1 MAQPPLPVTRPHSD
15 ELAVA
20 DPVVAQ
26 ETSAEWTVAEA
37 RAPIRLGQ
45 RLMTPPSLGAWIG
58 ALGLWWL
65 SLRPSLLPRS
75 ALIQAVISA
84 ICVAVGYGIG
94 GFVGRAVARS
104 ARRRDHP
111 TSSARRRGIIVAAAA
126 VTIVVV
132 VVGSVRWIQWQR
144 DQRMLVRLGDL
155 SWTSVPVMLVL
166 TALVSAVIVEI
177 ARLLRHFVA
186 HIDRA
191 VAKRMRQRA
200 ARWTVAAIVTA
211 GLLIGSSFAARSFA
225 NWADTNFGTFDGT
238 TAEGVEPP
246 TSPTVSGSP
255 ASLVDWDTLG
265 FEGRNF
271 VAGAPTIAEI
281 ESFDPDMTAL
291 EPIRV
296 YVGLDSADSVAER
309 VDLAVAELERT
320 GAFEREVLVAVTP
333 TGTGWVDPD
342 AARTIEYMYGGDTAI
357 VSVQYSFLPS
367 WIAFLLDTTSPKELG
382 AALFDGI
389 HEAWAALPE
398 DDRPVLLAFGQSLG
412 SMGGET
418 AFAEPSLSG
427 SIAAITSRYDGAL
440 FTGPTRNN
448 AVYGTL
454 VDQRDPGSP
463 SWKPTFVAEPN
474 LRVANRIADIDAT
487 DASWE
492 FPRVLWVHHPSDAI
506 GTWRLSNL
514 WSPPGWADDP
524 APYDIPAA
532 ATWVPFVTFVQESF
546 DLMAGF
552 SATPGFGHDYRTD
565 FVHSWAAIAPPVAWT
580 DADSDRLG
588 THLGLDGGP

>member
-1 MAQPPLPVTRPHSD
+1 VTRPHAEAS
-15 ELAVA
+15 
-20 DPVVAQ
+20 PVVDQAVVH
-26 ETSAEWTVAEA
+26 ETSAEPTVNGAE
-37 RAPIRLGQ
+37 APIRIRQ
-45 RLMTPPSLGAWIG
+45 RLTAPPPLGAWIG
-58 ALGLWWL
+58 ALALWWL

-84 ICVAVGYGIG
+84 ICVAVGYGLG
-94 GFVGRAVARS
+94 GLVGRIVAGS
-104 ARRRDHP
+104 ARRRDHLP
-111 TSSARRRGIIVAAAA
+111 SPAARRN
-126 VTIVVV
+126 VVV
-132 VVGSVRWIQWQR
+132 ASAVVAVVAIGLGSTRWIRWQR
-144 DQRMLVRLGDL
+144 DQRGLVQLGGL

-166 TALVSAVIVEI
+166 TVLLSAIIIAI
-177 ARLLRHFVA
+177 ARLVRHLVA
-186 HIDRA
+186 RIDRA
-191 VAKRMRQRA
+191 VAKRMQRRA
-200 ARWTVAAIVTA
+200 ARWTVATIVTA
-211 GLLIGSSFAARSFA
+211 GLLIGSSFVARSFA
-225 NWADTNFGTFDGT
+225 DWADTNFGAFDGT

-246 TSPTVSGSP
+246 TSPTASGSP
-255 ASLVDWDTLG
+255 ASLVEWDALG

-281 ESFDPDMTAL
+281 ESFDPDVTAL

-296 YVGLDSADSVAER
+296 YVGLDSADSVEER
-309 VDLAVAELERT
+309 VDLAIAELERT
-320 GAFEREVLVAVTP
+320 GAFERAVLVAVTP

-382 AALFDGI
+382 TALFDGI

-418 AFAEPSLSG
+418 AFAEPSISG
-427 SIAAITSRYDGAL
+427 SIDSITSRYDGAL

-448 AVYGTL
+448 AIYGML
-454 VDQRDPGSP
+454 VDERDPGN
-463 SWKPTFVAEPN
+463 PTWRPAVAAEPN
-474 LRVANRIADIDAT
+474 LRVANRIADIDPT
-487 DASWE
+487 DESWE
-492 FPRVLWVHHPSDAI
+492 SPRVLWVHHPSDAI

-524 APYDIPAA
+524 APYDVPPA

-565 FVHSWAAIAPPVAWT
+565 FVHSWAAIAPPGGWT
-580 DADSDRLG
+580 AADSDRLR

>member
-1 MAQPPLPVTRPHSD
+1 MARPTVTDERIAPTPLRRRLTAPPL
-15 ELAVA
+15 
-20 DPVVAQ
+20 
-26 ETSAEWTVAEA
+26 
-37 RAPIRLGQ
+37 
-45 RLMTPPSLGAWIG
+45 LGAWIG
-58 ALGLWWL
+58 ALVLWWWSL
-65 SLRPSLLPRS
+65 SPSLLPRS
-75 ALIQAVISA
+75 PLIQAVISA
-84 ICVAVGYGIG
+84 ICVAVGYGLG
-94 GFVGRAVARS
+94 GFVGRGVARWARS
-104 ARRRDHP
+104 RGHLPSPPARR
-111 TSSARRRGIIVAAAA
+111 SIVVALA
-126 VTIVVV
+126 VVTVV
-132 VVGSVRWIQWQR
+132 VVGLGSARWIQWQR
-144 DQRMLVRLGDL
+144 DQRALVQLDGL

-177 ARLLRHFVA
+177 ARLLRHLVA
-186 HIDRA
+186 RIDRA
-191 VAKRMRQRA
+191 VATRMQQRA

-211 GLLIGSSFAARSFA
+211 GVLIVSVFVAQRFA

-238 TAEGVEPP
+238 TADGVEPP
-246 TSPTVSGSP
+246 MSPTTSGSP

-271 VAGAPTIAEI
+271 VAGAPTSVDI
-281 ESFDPDMTAL
+281 ESFDRDMTAL

-296 YVGLDSADSVAER
+296 YVGLDSADSVEER
-309 VDLAVAELERT
+309 VDLAIAELERT
-320 GAFEREVLVAVTP
+320 GAFERAVLVAVTP

-367 WIAFLLDTTSPKELG
+367 WIAFLLDTTSPQVLG
-382 AALFDGI
+382 TALFDGI
-389 HEAWAALPE
+389 HDAWAARPP

-412 SMGGET
+412 SMGGES

-427 SIAAITSRYDGAL
+427 SIDAITSRYDGAL
-440 FTGPTRNN
+440 FTGPTSDN
-448 AVYGTL
+448 AVYGAL
-454 VDQRDPGSP
+454 VDERDLGSP
-463 SWKPTFVAEPN
+463 SWKPTVAAERN

-506 GTWRLSNL
+506 GTWRFANL

-524 APYDIPAA
+524 SAYDVPPAA
-532 ATWVPFVTFVQESF
+532 RWVPFVTFVQESF

-565 FVHSWAAIAPPVAWT
+565 FVHSWAAIAPPEWWT
-580 DADSDRLG
+580 VADSDRLR
-588 THLGLDGGP
+588 THLDLDGGP